1 MESTSHDSM
10 HRSPFDHDCGFTV
23 LCGASDPG
31 STLHSLHEYISM
43 LSMIVDIAFRQP
55 ARSIDLVAAAEHGHM
70 AELRAKLQLTDVD
83 VNAQEDARGRSV
95 VHIAACHGQT
105 EMFRLLLQ
113 CGGVPNRANPNGNTA
128 VHTAAANGHTDAI
141 QLLLQ
146 SGGDPN
152 WADNYGHSPMRYA
165 AQYSRIQQLLQSAGG
180 KTHQPPACRQLNI
193 R

>member
-1 MESTSHDSM
+1 MEIISPDPI
-10 HRSPFDHDCGFTV
+10 HRSPFNHDCCFTV

-31 STLHSLHEYISM
+31 STLHSLHENISM
-43 LSMIVDIAFRQP
+43 LSMIVDFAFRQP
-55 ARSIDLVAAAEHGHM
+55 ARSIDLVDAAKHGHM

-83 VNAQEDARGRSV
+83 VNTQEDARGRSV

-105 EMFRLLLQ
+105 EVIRLLLQ
-113 CGGVPNRANPNGNTA
+113 CGGDPNRANPNGNTA

-152 WADNYGHSPMRYA
+152 RADNYGHSPMRYA

-180 KTHQPPACRQLNI
+180 KMLQSRACRHLNI